1 MLPTFVSSLRRN
13 GLTQTRKEAAP
24 APIDAGTEEREY
36 RIAPSLED
44 GGLGLSALFSHG
56 YSVAGL
62 ASVGQAG
69 ITAGTRLETIHGPK
83 PVEDIRTGD
92 LIWTFD
98 NGLQEVQS
106 IQRES
111 GRSRLNT
118 NGSSSRLV
126 WIDAGAL
133 DNQAPLVLPPN
144 QPILIESDL
153 AEMAF
158 GDPFAVVTADSLI
171 GEAFAC
177 FISDGEVFDTYR
189 IKFSLPQ
196 LAYCAGGALVWFD
209 GADTGREVTSPT
221 IGYKIFTDQVGRAL
235 AGVRAIGSQPDIG
248 IPNGFFAED
257 SGAVSVDFI
266 ILTAAAA
273 GLGSVVLSI
282 VGSGAVE
289 LSGKIGSFL
298 ANIQIGAM

>member
-1 MLPTFVSSLRRN
+1 MLSSFVSSLRRN
-13 GLTQTRKEAAP
+13 GRLQDRTETAS
-24 APIDAGTEEREY
+24 APIDADTQERQ
-36 RIAPSLED
+36 RPMAPSIGD
-44 GGLGLSALFSHG
+44 RGLGQRALFSHV
-56 YSVAGL
+56 YSAAGPTS
-62 ASVGQAG
+62 ADQAG
-69 ITAGTRLETIHGPK
+69 ITAGTQLETIDGPK
-83 PVEDIRTGD
+83 PVEDIRAGD
-92 LIWTFD
+92 LVRTFD
-98 NGLQEVQS
+98 NGFQEVQS

-126 WIDAGAL
+126 WVDAGAL
-133 DNQAPLVLPPN
+133 DNEAPLVLPPD

-158 GDPFAVVTADSLI
+158 GDPFAVVTADSLV

-177 FISDGEVFDTYR
+177 FVSNCEVFDIYR
-189 IKFSLPQ
+189 IKFSQPQ

-209 GADTGREVTSPT
+209 GAETARDVASPT
-221 IGYKIFTDQVGRAL
+221 CSYRIFTDRVGRAL
-235 AGVRAIGSQPDIG
+235 AGFRAIGSQPDNG
-248 IPNGFFAED
+248 IRNGFFAED
-257 SGAVSVDFI
+257 SGAVSVDFV

-273 GLGSVVLSI
+273 GLGAVALSI

-289 LSGKIGSFL
+289 MSGKIESFL